1 METIVHNKKILN
13 TFIVILAV
21 GLLISIIPIVV
32 SSVYSHPVAD
42 DFGFSEKVYR
52 AVKDGG
58 GFYDILSASFKQ
70 VKKTYFEWQGTYAA
84 VFIFSLQPAAFSEK
98 LYFLTSVVMLT
109 SLMVSTVF
117 FVDTIFGTLGF
128 NKKYGLIVSLIILLL
143 SIHFVVD
150 KNQAFFWWNGCAYYT
165 LFYSFSLIFFS
176 FLIKLTFTDNSSLRV
191 IYFIISLLFSAIIGG
206 GNYSTALLTAVILS
220 IATVAVF
227 KTKKKIVPYF
237 LSVSAVLMAGFIIS
251 MIAPGNSVRAAL
263 LTGNSAVKAILRSV
277 LHAFKFIAQ
286 WTGLAQI
293 AGFIIIAIIAAI
305 STKST
310 KCRFK
315 YPVLV
320 LIFSFLVF
328 ATQLTPPLYAMGN
341 VGAGR
346 QVNIYYYAYYLLISF
361 NIFYFCGW
369 LNQKEIVKIEIQ
381 SMKKSYALCSCLM
394 IVALLFGGCFSHG
407 IHDLTFVDTLLA
419 LKNGTP
425 QAYSDEYVERIT
437 EIKNGNTEISDVE
450 TVPDFFQSLN
460 IEEDST
466 FWINRQIARYYDV
479 EKITLKTQQ

>member
-150 KNQAFFWWNGCAYYT
+150 NN
-165 LFYSFSLIFFS
+165 LI
-176 FLIKLTFTDNSSLRV
+176 
-191 IYFIISLLFSAIIGG
+191 
-206 GNYSTALLTAVILS
+206 
-220 IATVAVF
+220 
-227 KTKKKIVPYF
+227 
-237 LSVSAVLMAGFIIS
+237 
-251 MIAPGNSVRAAL
+251 
-263 LTGNSAVKAILRSV
+263 
-277 LHAFKFIAQ
+277 
-286 WTGLAQI
+286 
-293 AGFIIIAIIAAI
+293 
-305 STKST
+305 
-310 KCRFK
+310 
-315 YPVLV
+315 
-320 LIFSFLVF
+320 
-328 ATQLTPPLYAMGN
+328 
-341 VGAGR
+341 
-346 QVNIYYYAYYLLISF
+346 
-361 NIFYFCGW
+361 
-369 LNQKEIVKIEIQ
+369 
-381 SMKKSYALCSCLM
+381 
-394 IVALLFGGCFSHG
+394 
-407 IHDLTFVDTLLA
+407 
-419 LKNGTP
+419 
-425 QAYSDEYVERIT
+425 
-437 EIKNGNTEISDVE
+437 
-450 TVPDFFQSLN
+450 DF
-460 IEEDST
+460 
-466 FWINRQIARYYDV
+466 
-479 EKITLKTQQ
+479 